1 MHQSQGPDVTHKPK
15 MTEELK
21 RGALN
26 ITEQRSACKSAME
39 SGISLMQGEPVSSR
53 QCGRI
58 CVSIRKA
65 SDREQLHHP
74 DITNTSRR
82 TCSHHPPC
90 LTSSK
95 LILLCWIY
103 CCQYRTDLYCWV
115 LLLSIY
121 LNFSKDISE
130 LHFFFYSTLTEKCNI
145 PQFKLRS
152 HTFCIGKRRYGNWLV
167 VLCLNYTVS
176 REDIHEKKPE
186 LNFVI
191 LEKKI
196 IKLTLSN
203 CRKSAGFKTYL
214 ESFSK
219 RWD

>member
-1 MHQSQGPDVTHKPK
+1 MKNALIPGHDGRRTSPLTDHLTTSNFGTTHADNVAGRAFSSKQHIWQNPMHQSQGPNVTHTPK

-26 ITEQRSACKSAME
+26 ITEQRSACESAME
-39 SGISLMQGEPVSSR
+39 SGISLMQGETVSSR

-103 CCQYRTDLYCWV
+103 GCQYRTDLYCNWV
-115 LLLSIY
+115 LKLSICW
-121 LNFSKDISE
+121 NFLKDISE
-130 LHFFFYSTLTEKCNI
+130 LHSLSCALI
-145 PQFKLRS
+145 PLA
-152 HTFCIGKRRYGNWLV
+152 LA
-167 VLCLNYTVS
+167 
-176 REDIHEKKPE
+176 REDT
-186 LNFVI
+186 V
-191 LEKKI
+191 
-196 IKLTLSN
+196 T
-203 CRKSAGFKTYL
+203 
-214 ESFSK
+214 
-219 RWD
+219 D